1 MNSLGSRVGCKSPS
15 RHRRQRSCFSF
26 SSIFNPIPAQLIA
39 RELCYWEGGGILALK
54 RYTNYTENWTPLLV
68 LTIIIIFFILS
79 QIQTTYGFTF
89 NNVDSTKLHLSDE
102 QKSLAPYGV
111 NIGRIILY
119 CTAIVIV
126 ILTRLKWTKHGRKVT
141 KRKIIVESIFYLAL
155 SSIVIFESFYNVG
168 VPILYLVPY
177 LILFF
182 GLQQY
187 SYLHSNRLMSF
198 WKEPKSASIYVKGG
212 THIHAVF
219 VIGTASRIIISI
231 FFIGSLFGPSQQ
243 GIIYASD
250 STVMLATI
258 VFDLLLMISVGLLIG
273 VNRRIL
279 IRYNLIS
286 EGRENISEK

>member
-1 MNSLGSRVGCKSPS
+1 MRKVLKA
-15 RHRRQRSCFSF
+15 
-26 SSIFNPIPAQLIA
+26 IKPIEQSD
-39 RELCYWEGGGILALK
+39 YM
-54 RYTNYTENWTPLLV
+54 PLV
-68 LTIIIIFFILS
+68 IIIFFILS

-89 NNVDSTKLHLSDE
+89 NNVDSTNLHLSDK

-119 CTAIVIV
+119 CAAIVIV

-141 KRKIIVESIFYLAL
+141 KPKIIVESIFYLAL
-155 SSIVIFESFYNVG
+155 SSIVIFDSLYHVG

-187 SYLHSNRLMSF
+187 SYLHSNRLMLF
-198 WKEPKSASIYVKGG
+198 WKETKSASIYVKGG

-231 FFIGSLFGPSQQ
+231 LFIGSLFGPSQQ

-258 VFDLLLMISVGLLIG
+258 VFDLLLIISVGLLIG